1 MLVACPVTEQ
11 IILIVKLAHVRP
23 IDNLTKAP
31 KHVIAYLDILIL
43 VVEIVY

>member
-1 MLVACPVTEQ
+1 MLAACPVTEQ
-11 IILIVKLAHVRP
+11 IVLIVKVAQVRP